1 MVCTQRSG
9 IVHFRNAF
17 HFSGD
22 VLRLSNPSLETIRVT
37 KKIACSDKTY
47 RQNVQF
53 IQGVINT
60 RVLVLYFLCRIIYFA
75 LSVTLREERR
85 PKMLENKVLRMIFA
99 LPRDWR
105 RLHKKTRGFVRL
117 TKYY

>member
-1 MVCTQRSG
+1 LSARQTRGLTAVGTEQSVGIIAVVCTQHSG

-22 VLRLSNPSLETIRVT
+22 ILRLSNPSLDTIRVA

-60 RVLVLYFLCRIIYFA
+60 RVLGEEGYFISYNILC
-75 LSVTLREERR
+75 
-85 PKMLENKVLRMIFA
+85 
-99 LPRDWR
+99 
-105 RLHKKTRGFVRL
+105 FVCYTEGR
-117 TKYY
+117 TQAQDA

>member
-1 MVCTQRSG
+1 LSARQTRGLIAVDTEQSVGIIAVVCTQHSG

-22 VLRLSNPSLETIRVT
+22 ILRLSNPSLDTVRVA

-53 IQGVINT
+53 IQGVINK
-60 RVLVLYFLCRIIYFA
+60 RVLGEEGYIISYNMLC
-75 LSVTLREERR
+75 
-85 PKMLENKVLRMIFA
+85 
-99 LPRDWR
+99 
-105 RLHKKTRGFVRL
+105 FVCYTEGR
-117 TKYY
+117 TQAQDA